1 MTALPDALA
10 AKVGKIVGQFGSDN
24 PHVVT
29 TAVAML
35 RRTLSSNGC
44 DLNDLA
50 VHITEKPREVVVY
63 RERQAKPEPRPFDYG
78 SWRQTW
84 SGCDP
89 RRQHK
94 ARVDVLQA
102 DRSGFLTDWEFAF
115 VRSLGRQLAEGR
127 RVSPKQVTILN
138 DLHARYVERYG

>member
-1 MTALPDALA
+1 MTALPEAVA
-10 AKVGKIVGQFGSDN
+10 AKVGKIIGQFGSDN
-24 PHVVT
+24 PNVVT

-35 RRTLSSNGC
+35 QRTLSSNGC

-50 VHITEKPREVVVY
+50 SHITDKPREVVVY
-63 RERQAKPEPRPFDYG
+63 RERAQPEPRPFDYG

-84 SGCDP
+84 AGCDP
-89 RRQHK
+89 QRQHK
-94 ARVDVLQA
+94 ARVDILQA

-127 RVSPKQVTILN
+127 RISPKQVTILN
-138 DLHARYVERYG
+138 ELHARYVERYG